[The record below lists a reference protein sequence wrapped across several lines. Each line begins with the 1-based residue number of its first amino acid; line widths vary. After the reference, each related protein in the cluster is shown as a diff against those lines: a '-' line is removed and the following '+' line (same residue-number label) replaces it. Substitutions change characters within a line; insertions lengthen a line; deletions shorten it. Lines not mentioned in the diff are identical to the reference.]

1 MATDEQLIHQ
11 IKQGENEAFRQL
23 FHKYQKQIYFICLN
37 IVKNPHDTE
46 EVVQDTFVHAYLKI
60 DQLKKPDKFSA
71 WLKRIAQNCSINYVN
86 RKPEES
92 IPLAVATAQIS
103 TQTIPDRLLL
113 RRELVDAIMEAIES
127 LPQEDRE
134 MIRAR
139 IDGLSHSEI
148 SEQFGISISA
158 STTRLYRVRK
168 KIKAC
173 MKDLLNA
180 IVWLPKM
187 QKATHDF
194 VLAPPF
200 KKIISGGIK
209 AMKVG
214 TSKEVAT
221 GIFAATQSLIFSVI
235 FHTALFISLSFLL
248 PYKFHS
254 DRQKIDV
261 YLEVSLIPTE
271 EQQPMQ
277 RLPKG
282 EAKPAISVHFVQRL
296 LREALKSS
304 FPPIK
309 QVSSSQVN
317 RGFLAAQKLASQSE
331 IGEAASKISQD
342 MKELQIG
349 VEMNVTGGERIVGEA
364 GKGEEILSTVDVKRG
379 LEVGKGDIGLTDGV
393 DELAKGRGGMKLEIT
408 RLEKLKPVS
417 PQKEKFGKQA
427 GLSMLGDIG
436 VADADDTLA
445 NVTKDM
451 ILDQTGFSVPEL
463 PKGEPG
469 GIIIGRG
476 KDMKGRLR
484 LGMLSCSMVDKRYAQ
499 GSGRTLNCW
508 MKWINANS
516 NIKVDIN
523 VEGGAIKLTD
533 ANLFKC
539 PVLFLFGY
547 NEGMHSVAGWSYDDP
562 TLTGKNRWIPG
573 LHAANHLSSRER
585 QHLRKYLIE
594 KGGVLFVDTLPR
606 IISSYY
612 GKRQTLGPPYPWS
625 TRMKRELRTILPEYD
640 FQNIDNQHQ
649 LYHCFYNLGGM
660 PPGLPRTKS
669 GPDVAS
675 GFFGFLF
682 SPSAYL
688 QGISIDGRLSLIYSE
703 KALAYIANDYTP
715 SSFDYLTTK
724 AAFRFLT
731 NVVVYGLT
739 HSGISDKSRYVPEK
753 EIQESAEKIPKK
765 PPLIP
770 SPTPNSHP

>member
-1 MATDEQLIHQ
+1 MATDEQLIQQ
-11 IKQGENEAFRQL
+11 IQHGKSEAYGQL
-23 FHKYQKQIYFICLN
+23 FSRYYQQIYSVCFSIL
-37 IVKNPHDTE
+37 KNSHDAE
-46 EVVQDTFVHAYLKI
+46 EVANDTFVHAYLKI
-60 DQLKKPDKFSA
+60 NQLKNPAKFIG
-71 WLKRIAQNCSINYVN
+71 WLKRIAQNRSK
-86 RKPEES
+86 RFLHDKAKKT
-92 IPLAVATAQIS
+92 IPLDLASAQTKAQIA
-103 TQTIPDRLLL
+103 PDALLL
-113 RRELVDAIMEAIES
+113 KHELINAIMEAIEA
-127 LPQEDRE
+127 LPPKDRE
-134 MIRAR
+134 LIRAH
-139 IDGLSHSEI
+139 IDGLNHAEI
-148 SEQFGISISA
+148 SEQLGISIEA
-158 STTRLYRVRK
+158 SKSRLYRVRK
-168 KIKAC
+168 KITGYV
-173 MKDLLNA
+173 KDLLNA
-180 IVWLPKM
+180 IVWLPKI
-187 QKATHDF
+187 
-194 VLAPPF
+194 PPF
-200 KKIISGGIK
+200 QKIISGGIE

-214 TSKEVAT
+214 TSKEVTT

-271 EQQPMQ
+271 EQQPTQ
-277 RLPKG
+277 RLSKG
-282 EAKPAISVHFVQRL
+282 EAKPSIFV
-296 LREALKSS
+296 KSS
-304 FPPIK
+304 FSPIK
-309 QVSSSQVN
+309 KEASSQAP
-317 RGFLAAQKLASQSE
+317 RGFLSAQKPASQSE
-331 IGEAASKISQD
+331 IGEAVSKISQG
-342 MKELQIG
+342 MKDLQMNTG
-349 VEMNVTGGERIVGEA
+349 VSVKGGERIVGES
-364 GKGEEILSTVDVKRG
+364 GKGEEILSSSGVKRG
-379 LEVGKGDIGLTDGV
+379 LEVSKGEVDLTDKV
-393 DELAKGRGGMKLEIT
+393 AQLAKGRGGMKLEIT
-408 RLEKLKPVS
+408 RLEKPKPVS
-417 PQKEKFGKQA
+417 LQREKIPRQA

-451 ILDQTGFSVPEL
+451 ILDRTGFGVPEL

-499 GSGRTLNCW
+499 GFGSTLNCW

-547 NEGMHSVAGWSYDDP
+547 NEGMYSYAGWYAHDP
-562 TLTGKNRWIPG
+562 TLTGKNRWTPG
-573 LHAANHLSSRER
+573 GHAASHLSSRER
-585 QHLRKYLIE
+585 QRLRKYLIE

-660 PPGLPRTKS
+660 PPGLAKTKS

-703 KALAYIANDYTP
+703 KALALIANDYTP

-739 HSGISDKSRYVPEK
+739 HSGISDKSKYVPEK
-753 EIQESAEKIPKK
+753 EIQESAGEIPKK

-770 SPTPNSHP
+770 SPTPNLRP